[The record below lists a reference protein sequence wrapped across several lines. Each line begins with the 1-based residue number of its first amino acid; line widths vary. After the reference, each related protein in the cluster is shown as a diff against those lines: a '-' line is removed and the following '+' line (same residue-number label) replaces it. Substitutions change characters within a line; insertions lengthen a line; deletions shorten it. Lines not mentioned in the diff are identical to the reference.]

1 MKPWINAKDLAV
13 ATQALDWVMRHR
25 HEHDELCQIKLDDLV
40 DARIN
45 FRVALQWSRI
55 AVEEANHEPK

>member
-13 ATQALDWVMRHR
+13 ATQALDWVMRHW
-25 HEHDELCQIKLDDLV
+25 HEHDELSKMKFGDLV

-55 AVEEANHEPK
+55 AVEEASNEPK